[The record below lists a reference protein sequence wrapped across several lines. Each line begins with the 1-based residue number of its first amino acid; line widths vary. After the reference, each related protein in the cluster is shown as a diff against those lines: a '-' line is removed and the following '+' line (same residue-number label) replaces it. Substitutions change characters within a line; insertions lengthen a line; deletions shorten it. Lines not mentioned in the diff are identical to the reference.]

1 MQYLDNNIEEL
12 FIKASEGYSIKTP
25 NDWEVIAS
33 LLQNDKIIRSKKLNW
48 LKTTRI
54 FFSMSILSFLTVE
67 LKDNKV
73 IFEKNNVS
81 VNANTTN
88 LKINTTEKSSNKSIS
103 QRVIFEIRNFNQFH
117 EYNKTIF
124 YPLKASASFQKINET
139 FTNKHLQIVG
149 NSFENN
155 PFLKDNMVVKNDNFD
170 KNNLTNIIAN
180 SIESIIPNS
189 IISAENI
196 AKPSSKESDP
206 KVSQKGNKQFY
217 IGIQTGL
224 SYSQIKS
231 QGFTKPGYNIGLIAG
246 FAFSK
251 KWMVETGLLLTNKS
265 YYTSGEYFNSPKSDP
280 FMPVGMV
287 VKS

>member
-1 MQYLDNNIEEL
+1 
-12 FIKASEGYSIKTP
+12 
-25 NDWEVIAS
+25 
-33 LLQNDKIIRSKKLNW
+33 
-48 LKTTRI
+48 
-54 FFSMSILSFLTVE
+54 
-67 LKDNKV
+67 
-73 IFEKNNVS
+73 
-81 VNANTTN
+81 
-88 LKINTTEKSSNKSIS
+88 
-103 QRVIFEIRNFNQFH
+103 
-117 EYNKTIF
+117 
-124 YPLKASASFQKINET
+124 
-139 FTNKHLQIVG
+139 
-149 NSFENN
+149 
-155 PFLKDNMVVKNDNFD
+155 MVVNNDNFD

-287 VKS
+287 VKSLDANCNMFEIPLTIKYNFPSKKEHNIFFANVGITNYIITKEHNNYLASLNGGIPQHLEATYNENNNKIIGAINLGFGYENKLYKKIKIRFEPYLQIPINGIGIGELPVSTVGLHIGFFNNR